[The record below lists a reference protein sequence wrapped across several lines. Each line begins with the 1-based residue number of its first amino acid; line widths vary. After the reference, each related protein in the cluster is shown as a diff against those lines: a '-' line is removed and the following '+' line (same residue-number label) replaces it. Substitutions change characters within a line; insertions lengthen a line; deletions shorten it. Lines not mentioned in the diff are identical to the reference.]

1 VTGSPTSPRVRPRD
15 ITDLLAWAAS
25 LSPAQR
31 AADPPSWAAYLA
43 AKADL
48 LTRIA
53 AQHTHDDP
61 DHAQRAHRLAA
72 HAHLAAQQVTHHPHP
87 PIRSSDD

>member
-1 VTGSPTSPRVRPRD
+1 MTDSPTPPRVRPRD
-15 ITDLLAWAAS
+15 IADLLAWAAS
-25 LSPAQR
+25 LTQAGPATP
-31 AADPPSWAAYLA
+31 AAQAAYLA

-48 LTRIA
+48 LTRLA

-72 HAHLAAQQVTHHPHP
+72 HARFAAQQATNHPHP

>member
-1 VTGSPTSPRVRPRD
+1 MTGSPTPPQVRPRD
-15 ITDLLAWAAS
+15 ITDLLAQATS
-25 LSPAQR
+25 LTQTGPPTPAELT
-31 AADPPSWAAYLA
+31 AYLA

-53 AQHTHDDP
+53 AQHTHEDP
-61 DHAQRAHRLAA
+61 HHAQRAHRLAA
-72 HAHLAAQQVTHHPHP
+72 HARLAAQQATHQPHP

>member
-1 VTGSPTSPRVRPRD
+1 VTGSPTSPRVHPRD

-25 LSPAQR
+25 LSPARR
-31 AADPPSWAAYLA
+31 AADPATWAAYLA

-61 DHAQRAHRLAA
+61 HHAQHAHRLAA
-72 HAHLAAQQVTHHPHP
+72 HAQLAAQQATHQPHP
-87 PIRSSDD
+87 PIRSNDD